1 MLAGVQGES
10 REMNSR
16 PILGQRARK
25 AEDGAGGSQAK
36 GKLQSCSQRRG
47 VPADWP
53 QAFGFQGHWRFKIT
67 LTKNTL
73 QQAKKKQYRSNCFS
87 LNFALL
93 SDPELSMRQKLVYGR
108 CLINTCGKDERPCW
122 SFLNSSEERW
132 FKTVVV
138 VLGENASQGGSWWWS

>member
-1 MLAGVQGES
+1 MFAGVQGES

-36 GKLQSCSQRRG
+36 GKLQSCSRRRG

-93 SDPELSMRQKLVYGR
+93 SEYKLEY
-108 CLINTCGKDERPCW
+108 LINKII
-122 SFLNSSEERW
+122 SYQKKYF
-132 FKTVVV
+132 TVVRK
-138 VLGENASQGGSWWWS
+138 ETEKWAEKIT